1 MLFRQRTFF
10 VLERY
15 EVCVKHGNACTE
27 ILHGVAQRGVLK
39 SAPLGLEKH
48 VILGRDTLFQG
59 RCPWLLQVG
68 PLAHAAIW
76 PTQQYCHL
84 HNRP

>member
-27 ILHGVAQRGVLK
+27 ILHGVAL
-39 SAPLGLEKH
+39 
-48 VILGRDTLFQG
+48 QG
-59 RCPWLLQVG
+59 RHHQDHKLRSSTMTPYRRSSSRKASGSMTHQD
-68 PLAHAAIW
+68 
-76 PTQQYCHL
+76 
-84 HNRP
+84 